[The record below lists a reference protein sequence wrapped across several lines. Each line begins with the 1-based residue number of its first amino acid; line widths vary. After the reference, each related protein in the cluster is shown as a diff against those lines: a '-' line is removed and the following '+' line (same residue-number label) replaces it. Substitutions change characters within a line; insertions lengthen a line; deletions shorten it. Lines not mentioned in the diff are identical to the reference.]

1 MSAMLSAVG
10 QCLSENWSPTI
21 GDPSVMGWITVAAY
35 GLASGLCVLAFGR
48 QSSRRLKVFG
58 FGLAVLL
65 ALLMVNKQL
74 DLQSALTAAARCL
87 SQLQGWYEDRRA
99 IQIGFILVLLLYCLG
114 FGLFVVWIMRRHL
127 GQIWLMLLGLIL
139 LLAFI
144 AVRAVGFHHFDA
156 FISSQI
162 SNVRMNWVLELGG
175 LAMIAVNAI
184 WILFTGRGQRISGRG
199 R

>member
-1 MSAMLSAVG
+1 MIAMLSAAG
-10 QCLSENWSPTI
+10 QCLTDNWSPTI
-21 GDPSVMGWITVAAY
+21 GDPSLMGWITVAAY
-35 GLASGLCVLAFGR
+35 GLAALLCALAFRRHPVGR
-48 QSSRRLKVFG
+48 LRVFG
-58 FGLAVLL
+58 AGLTLL
-65 ALLMVNKQL
+65 LILLMVNKQL
-74 DLQSALTAAARCL
+74 DLQSALTAGARCL

-114 FGLFVVWIMRRHL
+114 FGLFVVWVMRRHL

-139 LLAFI
+139 LLTFI

-156 FISSQI
+156 IINARI

-175 LAMIAVNAI
+175 LALIAVNAL
-184 WILFTGRGQRISGRG
+184 WMLVTRRAQRISGSG